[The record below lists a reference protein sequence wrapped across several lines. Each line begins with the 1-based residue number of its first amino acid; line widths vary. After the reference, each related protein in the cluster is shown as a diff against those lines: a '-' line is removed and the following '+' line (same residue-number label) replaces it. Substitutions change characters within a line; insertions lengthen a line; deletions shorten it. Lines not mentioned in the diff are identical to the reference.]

1 MEILP
6 CRICNSQTSN
16 IISFGKMPIA
26 NAFVARGLQ
35 SDYRFN
41 LVAGY
46 CPSCHMFQL
55 LEQPNPNQ
63 MFHESYPFFTGLS
76 SAMRAHFKEMS
87 EDHIPDEVIR
97 DKESFIIEIGC
108 NDGTFLQNVMDKKID
123 HLGVDPSKNVVEK
136 AKEKGVNA
144 IAEFYSHEVS
154 KGISDKYRPAI
165 RIFASNVICHIPDL
179 HDFLRGIKNNLASK
193 GEFIFEEPYLLSML
207 KKISYDQLYDEH
219 VYMFSL
225 MSIQKL
231 AERHDLILVDA
242 IPQET
247 HGGSMRY
254 VLKHAD
260 QGQKLSKGGSDLLDE
275 EIKFGLNKLET
286 YQTFALDCQNRKKEL
301 VTLLQNLKKENKVV
315 GGYAA
320 TSKSTTVLNY
330 CGINENLISFISDST
345 PEKIGTVA
353 PGSHIPIISH
363 DVMKTL
369 KPDYLVLFAWNHEK
383 EILDKE
389 QVLTKNGIKWIKF
402 VPEVGFIHEK

>member
-1 MEILP
+1 MELSP
-6 CRICNSQTSN
+6 CRICKSEVFE

-26 NAFVARGLQ
+26 NAFVEQ
-35 SDYRFN
+35 SHQSEYRFN

-46 CPSCHMFQL
+46 CTSCYMFQL

-76 SAMRAHFKEMS
+76 ISMKKHFQEMS
-87 EDHIPDEVIR
+87 ETHITDDIVNN
-97 DKESFIIEIGC
+97 KESFVIEIGC
-108 NDGTFLQNVMDKKID
+108 NDGTFLQNVVEKKMK

-136 AKEKGVNA
+136 AQEKGINA
-144 IAEFYSHEVS
+144 VAEFYSFDTS
-154 KGISDKYRPAI
+154 KTINEKYGKAI
-165 RIFASNVICHIPDL
+165 RIFASNVICHIPDM
-179 HDFLRGIKNNLASK
+179 HDFLRGIKNNLSLE

-207 KKISYDQLYDEH
+207 KKTSYDQLYDEH

-231 AERHDLILVDA
+231 AEMHELILVDA
-242 IPQET
+242 IPQVT

-254 VLKHAD
+254 VLKHSETKQILSA
-260 QGQKLSKGGSDLLDE
+260 QGMNLLNE
-275 EIKFGLNKLET
+275 EIAHGLDKLET
-286 YQTFALDCQNRKKEL
+286 YRTFAINCETRKNEF
-301 VTLLQNLKKENKVV
+301 VSLLQTLKIDNKVV

-330 CGINENLISFISDST
+330 CGIDKNLISFISDST

-353 PGSHIPIISH
+353 PGSNIPVISH
-363 DVMKTL
+363 EEMREI

-383 EILDKE
+383 EIMEKE
-389 QVLTKNGIKWIKF
+389 HLLTQNGVKWIRF
-402 VPEVGFIHEK
+402 VPEVGLVNAK

>member
-1 MEILP
+1 MELSP
-6 CRICNSQTSN
+6 CRICKSEVFE

-26 NAFVARGLQ
+26 NAFVEQGHQ
-35 SDYRFN
+35 SKYRFN

-46 CPSCHMFQL
+46 CTNCYMFQL

-76 SAMRAHFKEMS
+76 ISMKRHFQEMS
-87 EDHIPDEVIR
+87 ETHIPD
-97 DKESFIIEIGC
+97 DLANNKESFIIEIGC
-108 NDGTFLQNVMDKKID
+108 NDGTFLQNVVKKNIR

-136 AKEKGVNA
+136 AQEKGINA
-144 IAEFYSHEVS
+144 VAEFYSYDTS
-154 KGISDKYRPAI
+154 KTINEKYGKAI
-165 RIFASNVICHIPDL
+165 RIFASNVICHIPDM
-179 HDFLRGIKNNLASK
+179 HDFLRGIKNNLSLE

-207 KKISYDQLYDEH
+207 KKSSYDQLYDEH

-231 AERHDLILVDA
+231 AEMHELILVDA
-242 IPQET
+242 IPQVT

-254 VLKHAD
+254 VLKHSD
-260 QGQKLSKGGSDLLDE
+260 TKQKLSLQGMNLLNE
-275 EIKFGLNKLET
+275 EIAHGLDKLET
-286 YQTFALDCQNRKKEL
+286 YRTFATNCETRKNEFVSLLLTLKLD
-301 VTLLQNLKKENKVV
+301 NKVV

-330 CGINENLISFISDST
+330 CGIDKNLISFISDST

-353 PGSHIPIISH
+353 PGSNIPVISH
-363 DVMKTL
+363 EEMREI

-383 EILDKE
+383 EIMEKE
-389 QVLTKNGIKWIKF
+389 HLLTRNGVKWIRF
-402 VPEVGFIHEK
+402 VPEVGLVHAK

>member
-6 CRICNSQTSN
+6 CRICKSPISR

-26 NAFVARGLQ
+26 NAFVEQNLQ

-55 LEQPNPNQ
+55 LEQPNPDQ

-76 SAMRAHFKEMS
+76 STMRAHFKEMS
-87 EDHIPDEVIR
+87 EDHIPDAVSRNE
-97 DKESFIIEIGC
+97 ESFIIEIGC
-108 NDGTFLQNVMDKKID
+108 NDGTFLQNVMDRGMN

-144 IAEFYSHEVS
+144 IDEFYSFEVS
-154 KGISDKYRPAI
+154 KKISERYPSAI

-179 HDFLRGIKNNLASK
+179 HDFLRGIKHNLALE

-231 AERHDLILVDA
+231 AEMHNLVLADA

-260 QGQKLSKGGSDLLDE
+260 QSEKLSQRGLDLLNE
-275 EIKFGLNKLET
+275 EIKFGLDKLDT
-286 YQTFALDCQNRKKEL
+286 YQAFALNCENRKREL
-301 VTLLQNLKKENKVV
+301 VALLKKLKDGNKVV

-330 CGINENLISFISDST
+330 CGIGKDLISFISDST

-353 PGSHIPIISH
+353 PGSYIPIISH
-363 DVMKTL
+363 EAMKTL

-383 EILDKE
+383 EILNKE
-389 QVLTKNGIKWIKF
+389 QILTKNGIKWIKF
-402 VPEVGFIHEK
+402 VPEVGFIHEQ

>member
-6 CRICNSQTSN
+6 CRICNSKISN

-26 NAFVARGLQ
+26 NAFVTRGLQ

-55 LEQPNPNQ
+55 LEQPNPDQ

-76 SAMRAHFKEMS
+76 SSMRAHFKEMS
-87 EDHIPDEVIR
+87 EDHIPDEVIK

-108 NDGTFLQNVMDKKID
+108 NDGTFLQNVMDKEID

-144 IAEFYSHEVS
+144 IAEFYSYEVS
-154 KGISDKYRPAI
+154 KGISDNYRPAI

-179 HDFLRGIKNNLASK
+179 HDFLRGIKNNLAPE

-231 AERHDLILVDA
+231 AERYDLILVDA

-260 QGQKLSKGGSDLLDE
+260 QGQKLSKGGLDLLNE

-286 YQTFALDCQNRKKEL
+286 YQTFASDCETRKKEL
-301 VTLLQNLKKENKVV
+301 VTLLQNLKKRNKVV

-353 PGSHIPIISH
+353 PGSYIPIISH

-369 KPDYLVLFAWNHEK
+369 KPDYLVLFAWNHER

-402 VPEVGFIHEK
+402 VPEVGFIHEQ

>member
-1 MEILP
+1 MELSP
-6 CRICNSQTSN
+6 CRICKSEVFE

-26 NAFVARGLQ
+26 NAFVEQ
-35 SDYRFN
+35 SHQSEYRFN

-46 CPSCHMFQL
+46 CTSCYMFQL

-76 SAMRAHFKEMS
+76 ISMKKHFQEMS
-87 EDHIPDEVIR
+87 ETHITDDIVNN
-97 DKESFIIEIGC
+97 KESFVIEIGC
-108 NDGTFLQNVMDKKID
+108 NDGTFLQNVVEKKMK

-136 AKEKGVNA
+136 AQEKGINA
-144 IAEFYSHEVS
+144 VAEFYSFNTS
-154 KGISDKYRPAI
+154 KTINEKYGKAI
-165 RIFASNVICHIPDL
+165 RIFASNVICHIPDM
-179 HDFLRGIKNNLASK
+179 HDFLRGIKNNLSLE

-207 KKISYDQLYDEH
+207 KKTSYDQLYDEH

-231 AERHDLILVDA
+231 AEMHELILVDA
-242 IPQET
+242 IPQVT

-254 VLKHAD
+254 VLKHSETKQILSA
-260 QGQKLSKGGSDLLDE
+260 QGMNLLNE
-275 EIKFGLNKLET
+275 EIAHGLDKLET
-286 YQTFALDCQNRKKEL
+286 YRTFAINCETRKNEF
-301 VTLLQNLKKENKVV
+301 VSLLQTLKIDNKVV

-330 CGINENLISFISDST
+330 CGIDKNLISFISDST

-353 PGSHIPIISH
+353 PGSNIPVISH
-363 DVMKTL
+363 EEMREI

-383 EILDKE
+383 EIMEKE
-389 QVLTKNGIKWIKF
+389 HLLTQNGVKWIRF
-402 VPEVGFIHEK
+402 VPEVGLVNAK